1 MKKYKQFELFG
12 IGRMEEHEDGQW
24 VKVEDCDAIAELHES
39 NYGALAELHESNIAL
54 AESVIEHLQKQIT
67 ELGVS
72 LDNANDHTNNVIKDW
87 NAYRERWVGIELRN
101 DIAFWLMVGACVLNV
116 GVIAITAAGLI

>member
-24 VKVEDCDAIAELHES
+24 VKVED
-39 NYGALAELHESNIAL
+39 YGALAELHESNIAI
-54 AESVIEHLQKQIT
+54 AESIIAHREKEIDDLSVC
-67 ELGVS
+67 

-87 NAYRERWVGIELRN
+87 KAYRERWVGIELRN